1 MHLIFRFLA
10 PTGVDFKAKI
20 VNIGGKQVK
29 LTIWDT
35 AGQER
40 FRTLTSCKFGVG
52 FLTQW
57 ITDDI

>member
-1 MHLIFRFLA
+1 MGIHKSDLKVSGHA
-10 PTGVDFKAKI
+10 GVDFKAKI

-40 FRTLTSCKFGVG
+40 FRTLTSCKLNIFE
-52 FLTQW
+52 
-57 ITDDI
+57 

>member
-1 MHLIFRFLA
+1 MSTNLISSFLA
-10 PTGVDFKAKI
+10 VAGVDFKAKI

-40 FRTLTSCKFGVG
+40 FRTLTSCK
-52 FLTQW
+52 LKYHSRH
-57 ITDDI
+57 